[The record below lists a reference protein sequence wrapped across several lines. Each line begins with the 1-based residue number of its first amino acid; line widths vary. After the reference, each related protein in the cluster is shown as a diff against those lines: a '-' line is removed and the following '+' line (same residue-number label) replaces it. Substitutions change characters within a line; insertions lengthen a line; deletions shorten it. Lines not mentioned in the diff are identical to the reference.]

1 MGGINVRL
9 RSINETSF
17 GGAMRALSILLRILQ
32 DPKTIIA
39 GVLLGFVSG
48 FYFKEFSHGLQPIA
62 DIYVSLL
69 SMCLLPI
76 LVSALIW
83 GIGQMLRDPR
93 TQELF
98 GRMGIIYVVGLLV
111 PCIVTIAVA
120 LIFQPGASL
129 SEHAANALGGEM
141 SDSFGAKKGGGL
153 LGFLATLA
161 PPNVFEALSTG
172 RFISIV
178 FFCALVGLALGV
190 VRSPGAD
197 EALRVLNAFYETF
210 SKVFHWVLIPLPL
223 GLFSIV
229 AYHMSEANT
238 DLIVA
243 LAKYIGFFWL
253 AGVIVLIIHIVTL
266 AVVCRMPPWRPIVA
280 LKTPLILA
288 FATDNPFVA
297 LYSAIESLQKHFGV
311 KREVADSIV
320 PFGVLANQHG
330 QIVLFAFTTI
340 FMAQVYGI
348 NLGVTELVVIGI
360 GVIISGAAAVGGGA
374 VLAPI
379 LAPVLLGVG
388 IPDALAIVLFAT
400 TQPAVAN
407 LGSTLT
413 VQATCN
419 LAVLTSIGRKAKGE
433 ATSPQAEP
441 GAAGTAE

>member
-1 MGGINVRL
+1 MIVL
-9 RSINETSF
+9 R
-17 GGAMRALSILLRILQ
+17 ILLKILQ
-32 DPKTIIA
+32 DPKTIIG
-39 GVLLGFVSG
+39 GVILGFVCG
-48 FYFKEFSHGLQPIA
+48 FYAKDFAHSLQPIA

-76 LVSALIW
+76 LVSALTW
-83 GIGQMLRDPR
+83 GIGQMLRNPR
-93 TQELF
+93 TGVLF
-98 GRMGIIYVVGLLV
+98 GRMAVVYAGGLLV
-111 PCIVTIAVA
+111 PCVVAIAVV
-120 LIFQPGASL
+120 LIMNPGSSL
-129 SEHAANALGGEM
+129 SPETAAALGGEVPKV
-141 SDSFGAKKGGGL
+141 DSSQKSEGL

-178 FFCALVGLALGV
+178 FFCALAGLALGV

-238 DLIVA
+238 ELIVA
-243 LAKYIGFFWL
+243 LGEYLLSFWI
-253 AGVIVLIIHIVTL
+253 AGLLVLVIHLVVLS
-266 AVVCRMPPWRPIVA
+266 AVCRVPPWQPLIW

-297 LYSAIESLQKHFGV
+297 LYSAIESLQKHFRV
-311 KREVADSIV
+311 DREVADTIV

-330 QIVLFAFTTI
+330 QIVLFTITAF
-340 FMAQVYGI
+340 FLAQVYGI
-348 NLGVTELVVIGI
+348 ELTIPTLIVLAIGVT
-360 GVIISGAAAVGGGA
+360 ISGAAAVGGGP

-388 IPDALAIVLFAT
+388 IPDVLAFVIFAT

-419 LAVLTSIGRKAKGE
+419 LAVLTARGQLE
-433 ATSPQAEP
+433 TEPAES
-441 GAAGTAE
+441 ASEDARVSAE

>member
-1 MGGINVRL
+1 MKVGSLI
-9 RSINETSF
+9 
-17 GGAMRALSILLRILQ
+17 LRILQ

-39 GVLLGFVSG
+39 GVLLGFASG
-48 FYFKEFSHGLQPIA
+48 FYLKDFSHALRPIA

-83 GIGQMLRDPR
+83 GIGQMLRHPR
-93 TQELF
+93 TNELF
-98 GRMGIIYVVGLLV
+98 GRMALIYIGGLFI
-111 PCIVTIAVA
+111 PAVA
-120 LIFQPGASL
+120 TIVVAVVLQPGASL
-129 SEHAANALGGEM
+129 GEEAAAALGGKMAGVQHISEQ
-141 SDSFGAKKGGGL
+141 GGL
-153 LGFLATLA
+153 LGFLETLA
-161 PPNVFEALSTG
+161 PPNVFEALSAG

-197 EALRVLNAFYETF
+197 EALRILNAFYETF
-210 SKVFHWVLIPLPL
+210 SKVFHWVLIPLPI

-229 AYHMSEANT
+229 AYHMSEADT
-238 DLIVA
+238 ELLVA
-243 LAKYIGFFWL
+243 LATFIGGYWA
-253 AGVIVLIIHIVTL
+253 AGVLVMLIHIAIL
-266 AVVCRMPPWRPIVA
+266 ATACRIAPWQPLVA

-297 LYSAIESLQKHFGV
+297 LKSAIDSLQKHFNV
-311 KREVADSIV
+311 EREVADTIV

-330 QIVLFAFTTI
+330 QIVLFTFTAI
-340 FMAQVYGI
+340 FMAQLYGI
-348 NLGVTELVVIGI
+348 ELDPPTLIALTL

-379 LAPVLLGVG
+379 LAPVLLGAG
-388 IPDALAIVLFAT
+388 IPDALAIVIFAT

-407 LGSTLT
+407 LGSALT

-419 LAVLTSIGRKAKGE
+419 LAVLTSQGPVRA
-433 ATSPQAEP
+433 ATETETGASLQRP
-441 GAAGTAE
+441 AAGD

>member
-1 MGGINVRL
+1 MG
-9 RSINETSF
+9 ET
-17 GGAMRALSILLRILQ
+17 MRIGSLLLKILQ

-48 FYFKEFSHGLQPIA
+48 FYLKSFSHSLKPIA

-83 GIGQMLRDPR
+83 GIGQMLRHPR

-98 GRMGIIYVVGLLV
+98 GRMAVIYVVGLAV
-111 PCIVTIAVA
+111 PAVVTILVAVV
-120 LIFQPGASL
+120 LQPGASL
-129 SEHAANALGGEM
+129 GDNAAAALGGEM
-141 SDSFGAKKGGGL
+141 AGIQQSGAEGGL
-153 LGFLATLA
+153 LAFMEELA

-172 RFISIV
+172 DFMSIV

-197 EALRVLNAFYETF
+197 EALRILNAFYETF
-210 SKVFHWVLIPLPL
+210 SKVFHWVLIPLPI
-223 GLFSIV
+223 GLFCIV
-229 AYHMSEANT
+229 AYHISEANT
-238 DLIVA
+238 ELLLA
-243 LAKYIGFFWL
+243 LATFIGGYWVAGLLVL
-253 AGVIVLIIHIVTL
+253 AIHLGVLS
-266 AVVCRMPPWRPIVA
+266 AVCRIPPWRPLVA

-297 LYSAIESLQKHFGV
+297 LKSAIDSLQEHFDV
-311 KREVADSIV
+311 EQEVADTIV

-330 QIVLFAFTTI
+330 QIVLFAFTAM
-340 FMAQVYGI
+340 FMAQLYGAELGPVNLVI
-348 NLGVTELVVIGI
+348 VALGVIM
-360 GVIISGAAAVGGGA
+360 SGAAAVGGGA
-374 VLAPI
+374 ALAPI
-379 LAPVLLGVG
+379 LAPVLLGLGV
-388 IPDALAIVLFAT
+388 PDALAIVIFAT

-419 LAVLTSIGRKAKGE
+419 LAILTSRGRVRAATAPQPQPAGE
-433 ATSPQAEP
+433 
-441 GAAGTAE
+441 